1 MMMVSMAMM
10 MKILSSLKSWSNSLV
25 WPRNSRDSGCF
36 QRREFHPQ
44 RKRKT
49 DFATRPDCEHWTLNN
64 IVIYIFCWTTS
75 EKFLSM
81 HCFSFKS
88 CLIWFYFTCIW
99 TQCPDR
105 QQSAFWLESTRDGK
119 RERCRKDLGRT
130 WKTDQAFTF
139 KDFHFQQSYKLND
152 KLCLKVFV
160 HFTWGGKRSQQ
171 RGCLGSLENSTPAF
185 KIITVRCEI
194 FPVKSIT
201 GLPTFFQNENF
212 SYIWYTSGPLVE
224 STLSCCLVQN
234 ISSSLGRS
242 PCIC

>member
-1 MMMVSMAMM
+1 M
-10 MKILSSLKSWSNSLV
+10 
-25 WPRNSRDSGCF
+25 R
-36 QRREFHPQ
+36 
-44 RKRKT
+44 
-49 DFATRPDCEHWTLNN
+49 
-64 IVIYIFCWTTS
+64 
-75 EKFLSM
+75 
-81 HCFSFKS
+81 CFSFKS
-88 CLIWFYFTCIW
+88 WLIWFYFTCIW

-194 FPVKSIT
+194 VPIFPVKST
-201 GLPTFFQNENF
+201 AGLPTFFQNENF
-212 SYIWYTSGPLVE
+212 TYIWYTSGPLVE
-224 STLSCCLVQN
+224 STLSCCSVQN
-234 ISSSLGRS
+234 ISSSLGWS